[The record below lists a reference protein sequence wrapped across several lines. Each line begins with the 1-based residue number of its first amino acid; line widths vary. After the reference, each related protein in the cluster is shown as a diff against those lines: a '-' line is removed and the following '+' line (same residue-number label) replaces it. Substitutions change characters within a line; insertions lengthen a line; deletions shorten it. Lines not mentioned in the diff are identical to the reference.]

1 MPYFSQADDSYMELQ
16 YFGDGK
22 DIIRH
27 GLLFTV
33 ATSPTYPDTTTRT
46 SRYDRNAR
54 SMSQGP
60 NRPKRDSSLS
70 SAYGGGIAEAAVVF
84 GWLMDCTSDKSR
96 RERKSALLTK
106 VLTQDS

>member
-70 SAYGGGIAEAAVVF
+70 SAYGGIASAAVVF
-84 GWLMDCTSDKSR
+84 GWLMGCRLSNDCTRDKSR
-96 RERKSALLTK
+96 RGKSAPVTK
-106 VLTQDS
+106 S